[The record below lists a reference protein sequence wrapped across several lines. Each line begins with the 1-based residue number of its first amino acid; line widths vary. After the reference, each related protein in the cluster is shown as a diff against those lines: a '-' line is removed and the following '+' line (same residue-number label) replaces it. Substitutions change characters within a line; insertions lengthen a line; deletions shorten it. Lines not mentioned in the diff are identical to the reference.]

1 MLLVHPDL
9 ADGWNYALTLAQGE
23 IKYWN
28 VLGFEIEKCRLSKV
42 QLYQSIIS
50 AWVLATLEKN
60 LP

>member
-28 VLGFEIEKCRLSKV
+28 VLGFEIEK
-42 QLYQSIIS
+42 
-50 AWVLATLEKN
+50 
-60 LP
+60 